1 MQCNFESCEILLA
14 PQSQS
19 IDFGRRVVLNKDRAS
34 PFTIH
39 VLMDSRQQTAMA
51 ITYRDPF
58 PWVR

>member
-1 MQCNFESCEILLA
+1 MQCSFESCEILLA

-39 VLMDSRQQTAMA
+39 VLMDGC
-51 ITYRDPF
+51 PF
-58 PWVR
+58 SSANGDGYHLS